1 MKIELVNIVLM
12 GLATWRL
19 TSLLG
24 EEAGP
29 FKLFTRLREVL
40 GIEHY
45 CDGLPMQYPN
55 TFFGKLWSCVYCL
68 SVWVAGFMVAF
79 YVFLPDP
86 AIIFA
91 LWLSLSTIT
100 ILIEEEYG
108 V

>member
-19 TSLLG
+19 TSLFK
-24 EEAGP
+24 EEVGP
-29 FKLFTRLREVL
+29 FGMFTKVRKVL

-45 CDGLPMQYPN
+45 SDGLPMQYPN

-68 SVWVAGFMVAF
+68 SVWVAAGIVAF
-79 YVFLPDP
+79 YIFLPN
-86 AIIFA
+86 AATIFA

-100 ILIEEEYG
+100 ILIEE
-108 V
+108 VK